1 MPPDIQVTISPTL
14 HDYEWEPCW
23 DFEADTVRLS
33 HAKDDLAPVAHVAS
47 FEELLER
54 ANETIEA
61 ALAAHLALRFP
72 NARQVEF
79 ILTEDEETFRV
90 NGGPGDESAR
100 HDLATRVH
108 RKLRNDPDLFTVG
121 ADILGARHL
130 PYEKRMRCA
139 SDPPNAAVRDDL
151 RGRIRDQ
158 FLEHGGTGLM
168 LDALRNRA
176 LPAAARAL
184 GAMLRDGD
192 LERETWDAEIAPLLH
207 SPDDPLRGYPERPV
221 AEQLWPA
228 RVRALAILVREGIC
242 RLRKEDLRDWLEHDH
257 PAARRAA
264 IRYLV
269 PVAEGP

>member
-1 MPPDIQVTISPTL
+1 MTPEIQVTISPTL

-23 DFEADTVRLS
+23 DFEAGMVRRS
-33 HAKDDLAPVAHVAS
+33 RAKDDLAPVANVAS

-54 ANETIEA
+54 ANKTIEA
-61 ALAAHLALRFP
+61 ALSAHLGLRFP
-72 NARQVEF
+72 DARQVEF

-108 RKLRNDPDLFTVG
+108 RKLRNDYDLFTAG
-121 ADILGARHL
+121 ADVLGARHL

-158 FLEHGGTGLM
+158 LLRQGGNWLI

-176 LPAAARAL
+176 LPAAVRAL
-184 GAMLRDGD
+184 VTMLRGGD
-192 LERETWDAEIAPLLH
+192 LGPDTLDAEIVPPLRN
-207 SPDDPLRGYPERPV
+207 PDDSIRGHPERPV
-221 AEQLWPA
+221 AEELWPA
-228 RVRALAILVREGIC
+228 WIQALAILVGEGLCGVREDEF
-242 RLRKEDLRDWLEHDH
+242 RRWLEHDH
-257 PAARRAA
+257 PAVRQAA